1 MNGMTGVPGPEVT
14 VMEEKHMDESLKG
27 NEIIEEYIAMLQK
40 EPSPE
45 LLSVVL
51 TSVRR
56 RMKAGGQMI
65 VAVDANAV
73 SAPKVQIM
81 ELPGGERWL
90 PVFTSFEEQMKGNS
104 HVMSTFL
111 ADIGRLTS
119 RQVLPHCGDDEL
131 IWTAATEETEN
142 NIAFFQ
148 RV

>member
-1 MNGMTGVPGPEVT
+1 
-14 VMEEKHMDESLKG
+14 MEEKHMDESLKG

-45 LLSVVL
+45 MLSVVL

-111 ADIGRLTS
+111 ADIGQLLDAALKEESVKGLLINPWNRTLKLDKTLI
-119 RQVLPHCGDDEL
+119 RIIKGD
-131 IWTAATEETEN
+131 
-142 NIAFFQ
+142 
-148 RV
+148 V